1 MPSLHVA
8 DILIRPVITEKNTR
22 LSEMGQYTF
31 EVAPNAN
38 KIQVK
43 DAVEK
48 IFNVRVMA
56 VNILNVKGQ
65 RKRILKSRNFREFG
79 REAGWKKAIV
89 TLAPGETIDIFGD
102 I

>member
-1 MPSLHVA
+1 MPILHVS
-8 DILIRPVITEKNTR
+8 DVLIRPIITEKNTR
-22 LSEMGQYTF
+22 LTEMGQYTF

-43 DAVEK
+43 QAVEK

-56 VNILNVKGQ
+56 VNMLIVKGK
-65 RKRILKSRNFREFG
+65 RKRILKSRNFREYG
-79 REAGWKKAIV
+79 RESNRKKAIV
-89 TLAPGETIDIFGD
+89 TLAQGETIDIFGD

>member
-8 DILIRPVITEKNTR
+8 DVLIRPVITEKNTR
-22 LSEMGQYTF
+22 LTEQGQYTF

-43 DAVEK
+43 EAVEK
-48 IFNVRVMA
+48 IFNVHVTA
-56 VNILNVKGQ
+56 VNMLIVKGK
-65 RKRILKSRNFREFG
+65 RKRILKSRNFREYG
-79 REAGWKKAIV
+79 REANWKKAIV